1 MPDRQRLFLI
11 DGYSTIFRAFYAL
24 PGLSNSKGQPTNA
37 TLGFARILHKL
48 LREERPDLVGIAL
61 DTGRDTV
68 RAERYDA
75 YKANRSPMPD
85 DLRVQLPYIRRTI
98 EALRIPIL
106 ELARWEAD
114 DVIGTLACKAAAQG
128 LEVVLVTADKD
139 FMQLVGPG
147 VRLYHT
153 MREKEYDAAQVEQDF
168 GVPPAQVVDVLALM
182 GDSID
187 NIPGVP
193 GIGEKGAKTLIR
205 EHGSLEA
212 LLEHAAE
219 VKRKNYREGLIENR
233 ELALLSKE
241 LVTIQTDLDVG
252 LDLDALRLEEPD
264 GKALLDLY
272 RELEFFNLIDEL
284 QRAGLAAPQREIE
297 PAGDCADVAQWEAT
311 AGALSPR
318 RTVALIGAPGEE
330 ALTGVAVAVG
340 EGRVLFADF
349 RREGLRDACR
359 RTLGRWLTEEGAS
372 LVAHDTKE
380 VLRFVGGGDPT
391 ACRVSCRLVDIMLLA
406 YLLRSALRSFGF
418 EEVLAERLQ
427 HRAMKPADAG
437 FGKEGPPLPGHVG
450 LLRLAG
456 ERVLLLDEL
465 AAKLEEELAGAE
477 AGDPSFVYRTLEEP
491 LIPVLVR
498 MEERGIELDIGLLES
513 MSKRLGEQLLE
524 LERDIHRI
532 AGEEF
537 NLNSPQ
543 QLGVILYEKLG
554 YPVVKRTRK
563 TKSYSTNA
571 ETLEELAARGFDL
584 PAKLLSWR
592 ELSKLKSTYLDAFPQ
607 LVGPDSRLH
616 TRYQQAVAATGRLS
630 SSEPN
635 LQNIPVRTEMGR
647 EIRRAFRAR
656 AGSRLLVADYSQI
669 ELRLLAHIAED
680 ERLIAAFSKG
690 GADIHRETAASV
702 FGAAP
707 ELVTGEQRRVAKMI
721 NYGIAYGMSAYG
733 LAQRLG
739 IEPKDAKAFI
749 DAYFEQFPGVRGYMD
764 ETIERVKKTGFV
776 ETLYG
781 RVRFLPDVNS
791 RNYALR
797 ENAKRMAINAPIQGT
812 AADLLKLAM
821 IAVDRRFGDESER
834 AGLLLTVH
842 DELVV
847 EAPAEEAERL
857 AVALREEM
865 EGVAELR
872 VPLEVEVGIGETWY
886 DAKG

>member
-1 MPDRQRLFLI
+1 MPDRKRLFLI

-48 LREERPDLVGIAL
+48 LREEKPDLVGIAL

-68 RAERYDA
+68 RAERYEE

-85 DLRVQLPYIRRTI
+85 DLRIQLPYIRRTI

-106 ELARWEAD
+106 EIARWEAD
-114 DVIGTLACKAAAQG
+114 DVIGTLACKAAAEG

-153 MREKEYDAAQVEQDF
+153 MREKEYDAARVEEDF

-193 GIGEKGAKTLIR
+193 GIGEKGAKNLIR

-212 LLEHAAE
+212 LLERASE
-219 VKRKNYREGLIENR
+219 VKRKNYREGLIQNR
-233 ELALLSKE
+233 EQALLSKE
-241 LVTIQTDLDVG
+241 LVTIATDLEVE
-252 LDLDALRLEEPD
+252 LDLEALRLDEPD
-264 GKALLDLY
+264 AKALFELY
-272 RELEFFNLIDEL
+272 RELEFFALIEEL
-284 QRAGLAAPQREIE
+284 QRAGLVAPQRVIE
-297 PAGDCADVAQWEAT
+297 PAGDCGEVAQWEA
-311 AGALSPR
+311 AVGALDR
-318 RTVALIGAPGEE
+318 RRVIALVAAPGEQD
-330 ALTGVAVAVG
+330 ATGIAVG
-340 EGRVLFADF
+340 VGGERVLFVDF
-349 RREGLRDACR
+349 RREGLRETCR
-359 RTLGRWLTEEGAS
+359 RTLAGWLEDEQATI
-372 LVAHDTKE
+372 VAHDTKE
-380 VLRFVGGGDPT
+380 VLRLVAGGDPN
-391 ACRVSCRLVDIMLLA
+391 ACRVSCRLVDTMLLA
-406 YLLRSALRSFGF
+406 YLLRSALRSFSF

-427 HRAMKPADAG
+427 HRAMKLAEAG
-437 FGKEGPPLPGHVG
+437 FSKEGPPLLGHVE
-450 LLRLAG
+450 LLRFAA
-456 ERVLLLDEL
+456 ERVLLLGEV
-465 AAKLEEELAGAE
+465 AQKLEEELEGAE
-477 AGDPSFVYRTLEEP
+477 AGDPVSVYRTIEEP
-491 LIPVLVR
+491 LIPVLMR
-498 MEERGIELDIGLLES
+498 MEERGIELDIPFLGS
-513 MSKRLGEQLLE
+513 MSERLGEQLAQ
-524 LERDIHRI
+524 LEREIHEI

-554 YPVVKRTRK
+554 YPVLKRTRK

-584 PAKLLSWR
+584 PAKLLAWR

-607 LVGPDSRLH
+607 LVSGDGRLH

-647 EIRRAFRAR
+647 EIRRAFRAGEGR
-656 AGSRLLVADYSQI
+656 RLLVADYSQI

-680 ERLIAAFSKG
+680 ERLIATFLEG

-739 IEPKDAKAFI
+739 IEPKEAKSFI
-749 DAYFEQFPGVRGYMD
+749 DAYFEQFPGVRRYMD
-764 ETIERVKKTGFV
+764 ETTERVRKTGYV

-781 RVRFLPDVNS
+781 RVRFLPDINS

-821 IAVDRRFGDESER
+821 IAVERRLAGENGR

-842 DELVV
+842 DELVLEV
-847 EAPAEEAERL
+847 PAEEAERL